1 MAADGDDASTGET
14 ESAARRPVGDALTA
28 SSPDPTAR
36 AIATPPTVAPSG
48 NGDRVVLDDGHAG
61 IPSPS
66 VHASGGSAALGFS
79 PVATSPGDASPTAT
93 SSEGRSRRGRR
104 TAGEDG
110 GGRGS
115 RRSAPRGG
123 VVDPAPAPTPPAAA
137 YPPGGYRD
145 MIDEWALNAT
155 TWTMV
160 NAGVQQPH
168 PAWSPATG
176 YGYDPA
182 MAGQTRRPF
191 DGVAYEYEYG
201 VYSPERAM
209 GGMNPHGGM
218 MSGPSADWEHHHH
231 RAMMGYPSDGDWG
244 GWNAWGSSADS
255 GVPGAFHRGGDG
267 WSAGMHP
274 AAFAHGGAYA
284 SAWAPQG
291 GSVGWVSRGIDGS
304 DSGGGDGGR
313 GARGRSR
320 GARGGGGGGDQT
332 GGRKL
337 FTVYVRNVHSE
348 VTERELALAFAPC
361 GPVVDCRLCT
371 DPSGEARFAFVAFNS
386 AASARAALG
395 LSGATVGKQ
404 AVRVMPSRTSV
415 IPVNPKLLPQTAE
428 EVKRCARTV
437 YVANLEASASDDE
450 LEAFFRDA
458 AGAVSRLVTHVNPRN
473 GSRMAFV
480 EFETPEGAR
489 AALRCAGRVFGSRAL
504 RVGPSKTPLRVAG
517 SGAGAG
523 TAGGAAAE
531 SAASE
536 SAAAV
541 ASSDQPSSP
550 RRGRRRGA
558 RGRTEAGSSRRDG
571 HGQGQMAG
579 PGVGWVGPL
588 DDREPK
594 MWHSVHVRGVAS
606 SISESTLARVFAGC
620 GRVIDCRLSGEGR
633 SRFRFAFVAFASEGE
648 VEQALGL
655 DGLVLEGS
663 EIRVQRSKTA
673 IIPVN
678 PHFLPRSE
686 AEMERCRR
694 TVYAAN
700 VCPNLTE
707 AEVRDTFEKMCG
719 PVSGIHLQMSN
730 RKEAQVAFVEF
741 ADAGSAETALGC
753 SGRRVGTRAVRVTPS
768 KTPLRLT
775 SARGT
780 ERDAG
785 DAEAEIEEAKS
796 DEASRDD
803 PETAAEG
810 EDDAAARA
818 VASAY
823 AAAAEEMASATAK
836 LSVVSAAVSDGDSE
850 EHETAVAA

>member
-48 NGDRVVLDDGHAG
+48 DRYRVVLDDGHAG
-61 IPSPS
+61 IPPPS
-66 VHASGGSAALGFS
+66 VHASGGSPTLGFS
-79 PVATSPGDASPTAT
+79 PVATSPGDASPTAM

-115 RRSAPRGG
+115 RRSAPRGA
-123 VVDPAPAPTPPAAA
+123 VVDPAPAPAPPAAA
-137 YPPGGYRD
+137 YSPGGYRD

-160 NAGVQQPH
+160 NAGVHQPH

-182 MAGQTRRPF
+182 MAGQTRRLF
-191 DGVAYEYEYG
+191 DGGVAYEYEYG
-201 VYSPERAM
+201 IYSPERAM

-218 MSGPSADWEHHHH
+218 MSGPSAGWEHHHH

-267 WSAGMHP
+267 WSSGMHP

-284 SAWAPQG
+284 SAWASQG
-291 GSVGWVSRGIDGS
+291 GSVGWGSRGVDGS
-304 DSGGGDGGR
+304 GGGGGDGGG

-320 GARGGGGGGDQT
+320 GARSGGGGGGGDRT

-337 FTVYVRNVHSE
+337 FTVYVRDVHSE
-348 VTERELALAFAPC
+348 VTERELALAFTSC
-361 GPVVDCRLCT
+361 GPVVDCRLCS

-395 LSGATVGKQ
+395 LSGVTVGKQ

-415 IPVNPKLLPQTAE
+415 IPVNPNLLPQTAE
-428 EVKRCARTV
+428 EVERCARTV
-437 YVANLEASASDDE
+437 YVANLDASASDDE

-473 GSRMAFV
+473 SSRMAFV
-480 EFETPEGAR
+480 EFETAEGAL

-517 SGAGAG
+517 AGAG
-523 TAGGAAAE
+523 TAGTAGTAAAGT
-531 SAASE
+531 
-536 SAAAV
+536 AAAV

-558 RGRTEAGSSRRDG
+558 RGKSGAGSSRRDG
-571 HGQGQMAG
+571 HSHGQMTSAG
-579 PGVGWVGPL
+579 VRRVGPL

-700 VCPNLTE
+700 VCPDLTE
-707 AEVRDTFEKMCG
+707 AEVRDMFEKMCG

-753 SGRRVGTRAVRVTPS
+753 SGRKVGTRAVRVTPS
-768 KTPLRLT
+768 KTPLRFT

-796 DEASRDD
+796 DEARDD

-836 LSVVSAAVSDGDSE
+836 LSVSAAVSDGDSE

>member
-36 AIATPPTVAPSG
+36 AIATPPTVA
-48 NGDRVVLDDGHAG
+48 
-61 IPSPS
+61 
-66 VHASGGSAALGFS
+66 SGGSPALGFS

-115 RRSAPRGG
+115 RRSAPRGA
-123 VVDPAPAPTPPAAA
+123 VVDPAPAPAPPAAA
-137 YPPGGYRD
+137 YSPGGYRD

-160 NAGVQQPH
+160 NAGVHQPH

-191 DGVAYEYEYG
+191 DGGVAYEYEYG

-209 GGMNPHGGM
+209 GGMHPHGGM
-218 MSGPSADWEHHHH
+218 MSGPSAGWEHHHH

-255 GVPGAFHRGGDG
+255 GVPGAFHRSGDG
-267 WSAGMHP
+267 WSSGMHP
-274 AAFAHGGAYA
+274 AAIAHGGAYA

-291 GSVGWVSRGIDGS
+291 GSVGWGSRGVDGS
-304 DSGGGDGGR
+304 GGGGGDGGG

-320 GARGGGGGGDQT
+320 GARGGGGGGGGDQP

-337 FTVYVRNVHSE
+337 FTVYVRDVHSE
-348 VTERELALAFAPC
+348 VTERELALAFASC
-361 GPVVDCRLCT
+361 GPVVDCRLCS
-371 DPSGEARFAFVAFNS
+371 DPSGGARFAFVAFNS

-395 LSGATVGKQ
+395 LSGVTVGKQ

-428 EVKRCARTV
+428 EVERCARTV
-437 YVANLEASASDDE
+437 YVANLDASASDDE

-458 AGAVSRLVTHVNPRN
+458 AGAVSQLVTHVNPRT

-480 EFETPEGAR
+480 EFETAEGAL

-517 SGAGAG
+517 AGAG
-523 TAGGAAAE
+523 TGTAGTAGT
-531 SAASE
+531 
-536 SAAAV
+536 AAAV

-558 RGRTEAGSSRRDG
+558 RGKTGAGSSRLDG
-571 HGQGQMAG
+571 HGHGQMAG
-579 PGVGWVGPL
+579 AGVGRVGPL

-663 EIRVQRSKTA
+663 KIRVQRSKTA

-768 KTPLRLT
+768 KTPLRFT

-796 DEASRDD
+796 DDAPRDE
-803 PETAAEG
+803 ETAAEG

-836 LSVVSAAVSDGDSE
+836 LSVSAAVSDGDSE